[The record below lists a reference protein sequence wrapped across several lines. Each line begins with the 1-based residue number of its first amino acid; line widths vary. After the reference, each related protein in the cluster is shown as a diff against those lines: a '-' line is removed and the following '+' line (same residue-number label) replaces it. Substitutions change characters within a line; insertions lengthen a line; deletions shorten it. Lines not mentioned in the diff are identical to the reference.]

1 MHFSYILYF
10 VELPA
15 LDKGRPLRG
24 LCLRAV
30 FKEDD
35 HMTTCLYPSCNQD
48 KATALG
54 LCRHHAFAP
63 EYRSFRDD
71 LRKGRQSPSE
81 PQATSGPP
89 EPPREAPGA
98 TQALETAFPVRGL
111 SSSGLAT
118 NVELVLDEGY
128 CQEQMRQIV
137 EGFDD
142 DKANTRKLTEAIF
155 NEVCEGKAE
164 PLNDLHQSMIS
175 EGCPNTQDQPVAITA
190 TLVKLDGRPNANG
203 DAFLPQTEIKVVNA
217 GGGPNRG
224 GDMFDKIMVVP
235 SNYPLVDTNGN
246 IVGWSRQGGFV
257 PRTPMQKLFDNIFDP
272 LDAALKENSLQVIRT
287 GDFVT
292 LEDSRTNHLIWDG
305 KLENDMSVLFDLVRA
320 SLGLPKSWPTEKRR
334 FDRHFGHSTGR
345 NMAVELRALAKQ
357 LTNMADTMCEV
368 SEFKMDNGVSR
379 IYKAYGMKRSP
390 LDARGD
396 KDYPPDLPSGT
407 QYTLLPAFKRYIR
420 CPVCFLMAPVGRV
433 CHSRVFNLRWKDF
446 EFHADCVTCEHTGKF
461 DVIDMPQKDK
471 PPFIKVWKPGEL
483 TAVGDDFTDE
493 QYYFWNIPDDLK
505 GKLYEGPSFYLEHT
519 PLWVFDA
526 LRRYDGE
533 PVRLPA
539 GAVKTA

>member
-1 MHFSYILYF
+1 
-10 VELPA
+10 
-15 LDKGRPLRG
+15 
-24 LCLRAV
+24 
-30 FKEDD
+30 
-35 HMTTCLYPSCNQD
+35 MTTCLYPSCNQD

-63 EYRSFRDD
+63 EYRSFRDE

-89 EPPREAPGA
+89 EPLREAPGA
-98 TQALETAFPVRGL
+98 TQALETASPVRGL

-118 NVELVLDEGY
+118 NVELLPDEGY
-128 CQEQMRQIV
+128 CQETMRQIL

-142 DKANTRKLTEAIF
+142 VKVGMSAVNTPKDTIDVHTEKLVEKERELARKLTEDLF

-203 DAFLPQTEIKVVNA
+203 DVFPPQADIKVVNA

-224 GDMFDKIMVVP
+224 GDAFDKIMVAP
-235 SNYPLVDTNGN
+235 SNYPLMDPEGN

-272 LDAALKENSLQVIRT
+272 LDAALKENSFQVIRT

-305 KLENDMSVLFDLVRA
+305 KLQNDMSVLFDLVRA

-334 FDRHFGHSTGR
+334 FDRHFGHATGR
-345 NMAVELRALAKQ
+345 NMAVELRAVAKQ

-368 SEFKMDNGVSR
+368 SEHKMDNGVSR

-396 KDYPPDLPSGT
+396 KDAPPDLPPGT
-407 QYTLLPAFKRYIR
+407 QYTLLPAFRRYIR
-420 CPVCFLMAPVGRV
+420 CPVCFLMAPVWRI
-433 CHSRVFNLRWKDF
+433 CNSPVFNLRWKDF

-493 QYYFWNIPDDLK
+493 QYYFWSIPDDLK
-505 GKLYEGPSFYLEHT
+505 KKLYEGPSFYLEHT

-526 LRRYDGE
+526 LRRCDGE
-533 PVRLPA
+533 PIRLPA